1 MQLSVLIGVHSRLG
15 VFGMRTSDFFRSGLH
30 ALATHRARTWLSLL
44 AIALGTMSVIVLSSL
59 GEGARRYVLNEFT
72 QLGTHLLI
80 VLPGRNETTGGPP
93 PLLGETPRDLTLGD
107 ALALTRSRHVS
118 LVAPIAF
125 GSAPVSVAGL
135 EREVN
140 ILGSTSDLQPVR
152 HLSLAQGRFLPPG
165 DPRRGRPMAVLG
177 HGLTK
182 ELFGNQTAVGRRI
195 RIGDRRFRVIG
206 VLAGDGHS
214 LGQDL
219 GDMAIIPVA
228 SARALFDSPGLFR
241 ILAQASGRESLSAA
255 KESIQ
260 SIIRTRHD
268 GEDDVTV
275 ITQDALLSTFDRI
288 LLALTYSVSGIAAI
302 SLVVAGVLIMN
313 VMLVSVTQRTG
324 EIGLLKALG
333 ATDGQVLGLFL
344 VEALLLTA
352 LGAVLGLLLGFGVI
366 EVFNGR
372 VDTFQLV
379 SPRWAPPAAVAV
391 SMLTG
396 LVFGLMPALRAARLD
411 PVVALSGR

>member
-1 MQLSVLIGVHSRLG
+1 
-15 VFGMRTSDFFRSGLH
+15 MRYGDFLRSGLH
-30 ALATHRARTWLSLL
+30 ALATHRARSWLTLL
-44 AIALGTMSVIVLSSL
+44 AIALSTTSVIVLSSL
-59 GEGARRYVLNEFT
+59 GEGARRYVSNEFT

-107 ALALTRSRHVS
+107 ALALRRSRHIAR
-118 LVAPIAF
+118 VAPIAL
-125 GSAPVSVAGL
+125 GSAPVSAAGL

-140 ILGSTSDLQPVR
+140 ILGSTSDLKQVR
-152 HLSLAQGRFLPPG
+152 HLSLSQGRFLPHG
-165 DPRRGRPMAVLG
+165 DPRQQRPMAVLG
-177 HGLTK
+177 HGLAK

-195 RIGDRRFRVIG
+195 RIGEHRFRVIG
-206 VLAGDGHS
+206 VLAGDGQS

-228 SARALFDSPGLFR
+228 SAQTLFDSPGLFR
-241 ILAQASGRESLSAA
+241 ILAQASGRESLTAG

-260 SIIRTRHD
+260 SIIRARHD

-275 ITQDALLSTFDRI
+275 ITQDALVSTFDRI
-288 LLALTYSVSGIAAI
+288 LAALTYSVTGIAAI

-313 VMLVSVTQRTG
+313 VMLVSVAQRTS

-333 ATDGQVLGLFL
+333 ATDAQILGLFL

-352 LGAVLGLLLGFGVI
+352 LGTSLGLLLSFGGI
-366 EVFNGR
+366 EVFNGQ
-372 VDTFQLV
+372 VAAFQLV
-379 SPRWAPPAAVAV
+379 APLWAPLAAITV

-396 LVFGLMPALRAARLD
+396 LVFGLLPALRAARMD
-411 PVVALSGR
+411 PVVALTS